1 MNKIIV
7 IDGNSLL
14 FRAYYATYNPDSSL
28 LMHTKEGIPTN
39 AIFAFS
45 NMLTSLLSS
54 LNKEDGIFIAFDKGK
69 HTFRHQKYEEYK
81 ANRAPTPKDLLEQMP
96 IARELLDCLNIKYY
110 EDDNI
115 EADDIAGIV
124 AKNASKEG
132 YKVYIYTS
140 DKDYLQLISENITVK
155 LIKRGLKDI
164 VEYTPSSFKEEWG
177 FNPINIIDY
186 KGLMGDPSDNLK
198 GIPKVG
204 DKTAKQLIIKY
215 GTLEE
220 ILIHKDECSKS
231 LKENLTN
238 YASRGKLCKELA
250 TINLDYDIPVT
261 TNETIY
267 LGYDFNKIS
276 TFASKYEFKNLINK
290 LPTKLKK
297 EQVNDEK
304 VEFEIVSSLPT
315 INIKEMGFSVDIG
328 YENYH
333 KAKLYGIAFTINN
346 KNYYIEESNIKN
358 NTAIK

>member
-1 MNKIIV
+1 
-7 IDGNSLL
+7 
-14 FRAYYATYNPDSSL
+14 
-28 LMHTKEGIPTN
+28 
-39 AIFAFS
+39 
-45 NMLTSLLSS
+45 
-54 LNKEDGIFIAFDKGK
+54 
-69 HTFRHQKYEEYK
+69 
-81 ANRAPTPKDLLEQMP
+81 
-96 IARELLDCLNIKYY
+96 
-110 EDDNI
+110 
-115 EADDIAGIV
+115 
-124 AKNASKEG
+124 
-132 YKVYIYTS
+132 
-140 DKDYLQLISENITVK
+140 
-155 LIKRGLKDI
+155 
-164 VEYTPSSFKEEWG
+164 
-177 FNPINIIDY
+177 
-186 KGLMGDPSDNLK
+186 MGDPSDNLK

-346 KNYYIEESNIKN
+346 KNYYIEESNIEN
-358 NTAIK
+358 SV